1 MSYLVLARKWR
12 PQVFEEVVGQRPITQ
27 TLQNAISQNRV
38 AHAFLFTG
46 ARGVGKTSTARILA
60 KALNCEQGPRINPC
74 NQCASCQEIS
84 SGISM
89 DVIEIDG
96 ASNRGIDEI
105 RELRE
110 NVRYTPAKSRY
121 KIYIIDEVHML
132 TREAFNAL
140 LKTLE
145 EPPPHI
151 IFVFATTEPHKIPA
165 TILSRCQ
172 RYDFKRIPMRE
183 ILGSLKK
190 IVGEEK
196 VQISQR
202 ALLSITQESE
212 GSLRDA
218 QSLLDQVISYGGK
231 EIRDEDIVEVLGL
244 IDRKILNDTIEAIA
258 DRNAERCLEV
268 IEHVYHYGVDLQHF
282 CRELLQYLRHLILI
296 KVSQHPE
303 GLMEMPEEEM
313 EILKK
318 QADKFEFDQLNHL
331 FNVLLKGEEEI
342 AQSTFPRTMLEM
354 TLIRMATLRPVLPV
368 DDILKKLEGF
378 EKDYPEGEP
387 PHSVEPSPRVKI
399 MHSKSTQMQ
408 RGKKEKESSPSGHE
422 KTEKGQG
429 AGRRNLSADEAEAGR
444 AVPRDEM
451 RGPDELE
458 EGVGDQGL
466 SQRVKEETWKG
477 LVDFTRAKN
486 PIIGSFLALGSLIHV
501 SDDKIEIGFEKDS
514 FHYERIVEKE
524 NRSQLESICH
534 EYLQRKAKLI
544 VASLDQGGVSRGR
557 MAIEEE
563 RKGRHS
569 SEKPLMKEGE
579 GDSLIQEAL
588 RLFDGKIVET

>member
-60 KALNCEQGPRINPC
+60 KALNCEQGSRINPC

-84 SGISM
+84 SGTSM

-151 IFVFATTEPHKIPA
+151 IFIFATTEPHKIPA

-190 IVGEEK
+190 IVDEEK

-258 DRNAERCLEV
+258 DRNPERCMEM
-268 IEHVYHYGVDLQHF
+268 IERVYHYGVDLQHF

-303 GLMEMPEEEM
+303 GLMELLEEEM

-331 FNVLLKGEEEI
+331 FNLLLKGEEEM

-354 TLIRMATLRPVLPV
+354 TLIRMATFRPLLPI
-368 DDILKKLEGF
+368 DDILKKLDGLGR
-378 EKDYPEGEP
+378 PHSEGEP
-387 PHSVEPSPRVKI
+387 SLPVKG
-399 MHSKSTQMQ
+399 MNSKNAQTE
-408 RGKKEKESSPSGHE
+408 RGKKETFPSGQE
-422 KTEKGQG
+422 KAEKGEG
-429 AGRRNLSADEAEAGR
+429 AGRQKLSAGITAE
-444 AVPRDEM
+444 
-451 RGPDELE
+451 RGSLPKDKMKESDDLE
-458 EGVGDQGL
+458 EGVGDKGA
-466 SQRVKEETWKG
+466 SQRVKEETWRG
-477 LVDFTRAKN
+477 LVDFTRARN

-514 FHYERIVEKE
+514 FHYERIMEKE

-534 EYLQRKAKLI
+534 EYLQRKAKL
-544 VASLDQGGVSRGR
+544 VVSSVDQGGISKGR
-557 MAIEEE
+557 MVFEEE
-563 RKGRHS
+563 RKGRNS
-569 SEKPLMKEGE
+569 SETPLMKEGE
-579 GDSLIQEAL
+579 RNSLIQEAL
-588 RLFDGKIVET
+588 RLFDGKIVER

>member
-74 NQCASCQEIS
+74 NQCTSCQEIS
-84 SGISM
+84 SGTSM

-151 IFVFATTEPHKIPA
+151 IFIFATTEPHKIPA

-190 IVGEEK
+190 IVDEEK

-258 DRNAERCLEV
+258 DRNPERCMEM
-268 IEHVYHYGVDLQHF
+268 IERVYHYGVDLQHF

-303 GLMEMPEEEM
+303 GLMELLEEEM

-331 FNVLLKGEEEI
+331 FNLLLKGEGEM

-354 TLIRMATLRPVLPV
+354 TLIRMATFRPLLPI
-368 DDILKKLEGF
+368 DDILKKLDGF
-378 EKDYPEGEP
+378 GRPHSEGEP
-387 PHSVEPSPRVKI
+387 SLPVKG
-399 MHSKSTQMQ
+399 MNSKNAQTE
-408 RGKKEKESSPSGHE
+408 RGKKETFPSGQ
-422 KTEKGQG
+422 EKGEKGEG
-429 AGRRNLSADEAEAGR
+429 AGRQKLSAGITTE
-444 AVPRDEM
+444 
-451 RGPDELE
+451 RGSLPKDKMKESDDLE
-458 EGVGDQGL
+458 EGAGDKGA
-466 SQRVKEETWKG
+466 SQRVKEETWRG
-477 LVDFTRAKN
+477 LVDFTRARN
-486 PIIGSFLALGSLIHV
+486 PIIGSFLALGSLIDV

-514 FHYERIVEKE
+514 FHYERIMEKE

-534 EYLQRKAKLI
+534 EYLQRKAKL
-544 VASLDQGGVSRGR
+544 VVSSVDQGGISKGR
-557 MAIEEE
+557 MVFEEE
-563 RKGRHS
+563 RKGRNS
-569 SEKPLMKEGE
+569 SETPLMKEGE
-579 GDSLIQEAL
+579 GNSLIQEAL
-588 RLFDGKIVET
+588 RLFDGKIVER

>member
-1 MSYLVLARKWR
+1 
-12 PQVFEEVVGQRPITQ
+12 
-27 TLQNAISQNRV
+27 
-38 AHAFLFTG
+38 
-46 ARGVGKTSTARILA
+46 
-60 KALNCEQGPRINPC
+60 
-74 NQCASCQEIS
+74 
-84 SGISM
+84 M

-151 IFVFATTEPHKIPA
+151 IFVLATTEPHKIPA

-190 IVGEEK
+190 IVDEEK

-218 QSLLDQVISYGGK
+218 QSLLDQVISYGGR

-258 DRNAERCLEV
+258 DRNPERC
-268 IEHVYHYGVDLQHF
+268 IEMIERVYHYGVDLQHF

-303 GLMEMPEEEM
+303 GLMELLEEEM

-318 QADKFEFDQLNHL
+318 QAEKFEFDQLNHL
-331 FNVLLKGEEEI
+331 FNLLLKGEEEI

-354 TLIRMATLRPVLPV
+354 TLIRMATFRPLLPI

-378 EKDYPEGEP
+378 EKYHSEGEP
-387 PHSVEPSPRVKI
+387 SQSVEPSLPVEI
-399 MHSKSTQMQ
+399 MNSRNAKME
-408 RGKKEKESSPSGHE
+408 RGKKETSPSGQ
-422 KTEKGQG
+422 KKAEKGEEVERQK
-429 AGRRNLSADEAEAGR
+429 LSTGLTAETGSL
-444 AVPRDEM
+444 PKDKMKES
-451 RGPDELE
+451 DDLE
-458 EGVGDQGL
+458 EGARDKGV

-477 LVDFTRAKN
+477 LVDFTRARN
-486 PIIGSFLALGSLIHV
+486 PILGSFLALGSLIHV

-514 FHYERIVEKE
+514 FHYERIMEKE

-534 EYLQRKAKLI
+534 EYLQRKAKL
-544 VASLDQGGVSRGR
+544 VVSSVDQGGISKGR
-557 MAIEEE
+557 MVFEEE
-563 RKGRHS
+563 RKGRNS

-579 GDSLIQEAL
+579 GNSLVQEAL
-588 RLFDGKIVET
+588 RLFDGKIVER

>member
-60 KALNCEQGPRINPC
+60 KALNCEKGPSINPC
-74 NQCASCQEIS
+74 NQCTSCQEIS
-84 SGISM
+84 SGTSM

-145 EPPPHI
+145 DPPAHI
-151 IFVFATTEPHKIPA
+151 IFVLATTEPHKIPA

-190 IVGEEK
+190 IVDEEK

-258 DRNAERCLEV
+258 DRNPERC
-268 IEHVYHYGVDLQHF
+268 IEMIERVYHYGVDLQHF

-303 GLMEMPEEEM
+303 GLMELLEEEM

-318 QADKFEFDQLNHL
+318 QAEKFEFDQLNHL
-331 FNVLLKGEEEI
+331 FNLLLKGEEEI

-354 TLIRMATLRPVLPV
+354 TLIRMATFRPLLPI

-378 EKDYPEGEP
+378 EKYHSEGEP
-387 PHSVEPSPRVKI
+387 SQSVEPSLPVEI
-399 MHSKSTQMQ
+399 MNSRNAKME
-408 RGKKEKESSPSGHE
+408 RGKKETSPSGQ
-422 KTEKGQG
+422 KKAEKGEEVERQKLSTGLTAETGSLPKGKMKESDDLQEG
-429 AGRRNLSADEAEAGR
+429 AGDK
-444 AVPRDEM
+444 
-451 RGPDELE
+451 
-458 EGVGDQGL
+458 GV

-477 LVDFTRAKN
+477 LVDFTRARN

-514 FHYERIVEKE
+514 FHYERIMEKE

-534 EYLQRKAKLI
+534 EYLQRKAKL
-544 VASLDQGGVSRGR
+544 VVSSVDQGGISKGR
-557 MAIEEE
+557 MVFEEE
-563 RKGRHS
+563 REGRNS

-579 GDSLIQEAL
+579 GNSLVQEAL
-588 RLFDGKIVET
+588 RLFDGKIVER